1 MINLNTHL
9 ETLSSRFGYE
19 IYLEEKLDSKN
30 LDPKIRFRI
39 ETTMD
44 TFHLQISRSWKTTK
58 IEFVPGAFAS
68 RTVSFLC
75 VKVLEHKSELV
86 NILPY
91 EIYNPNIY
99 EPEKID
105 ETKIYCKHLI
115 STAWSHE
122 DIR

>member
-1 MINLNTHL
+1 M
-9 ETLSSRFGYE
+9 Y
-19 IYLEEKLDSKN
+19 
-30 LDPKIRFRI
+30 
-39 ETTMD
+39 
-44 TFHLQISRSWKTTK
+44 
-58 IEFVPGAFAS
+58 
-68 RTVSFLC
+68 
-75 VKVLEHKSELV
+75 HKHPELV